1 MSELDEIRQI
11 VNATLTE
18 LRLHDQKLVY
28 EAAGMKE
35 SQDRLA
41 SAVERISEAMQTISE
56 LTKTVQAT
64 SSKRPLDGLTIQQ
77 LGKALVIALLLG
89 AALGGGS
96 RGIALALDV
105 LTKTAGH

>member
-11 VNATLTE
+11 VNATLSE
-18 LRLHDQKLVY
+18 LRLHDQKMAY

-41 SAVERISEAMQTISE
+41 TAVERISEATQAISE
-56 LTKTVQAT
+56 LTKTVQQRSA
-64 SSKRPLDGLTIQQ
+64 KRPLDGLTVQQ
-77 LGKALVIALLLG
+77 LGKALIVALLLG

-96 RGIALALDV
+96 KGIALALDV
-105 LTKTAGH
+105 ITKTMGH